1 MSVVGQPLDRVDGRQ
16 KITGAATYAGDV
28 RLPGLAYGVLGLS
41 TVARGRVKS
50 ADIRSVSRL
59 PGVLLVMTPENAPRL
74 PQGGR
79 AAVNPP
85 AGRVLSL
92 LQDDAVHYNR
102 QPVAVVVAE
111 TLPQAAAAAA
121 QLDLRYA
128 SDAAELDFERGRA
141 SAHSPGK
148 VNGENADSSRGSLSG
163 SANGARVREIYTTPM
178 QHHNPME
185 PHATVAHWQGDRV
198 TLYDSTQFI
207 SGSQSTIAKIFGIP
221 KDNVRVICPFVG
233 GGFGC
238 KGSSWSHV
246 ALTAMAAR
254 QLGKPVK
261 LVLERPNMF
270 GPVGG
275 RPRTEQSFSISAD
288 SAGQFDAVRHDVF
301 SHTSVIE
308 DFTEPAALQTRILY
322 ACPNLGTSHR
332 VVPLNVATPT
342 FQRAPGHATG
352 TFALE
357 SAIDEL
363 AHQLGIDPIELRL
376 KNEPSSDPEKK
387 VPWSSRS
394 LRECYSSGAA
404 AFGWSGRR
412 AAPGSLRD
420 GHATIGW
427 GVATATYPANRSGAS
442 ARARMT
448 AQGRIIVQSG
458 THDLGT
464 GTYTVMTQIAADA
477 LGFPMDRVTFELGD
491 SLLPEAPVSGGS
503 QSLASVGPAV
513 QAAALALR
521 DKLVAMAIGDQAS
534 PVFGVSL
541 EQVVIENGNIG
552 RRTGSPREPL
562 AEICRRAGGQD
573 IVADAA
579 AKPGVEKTQFSMHS
593 FGAVF
598 AEVQVD
604 RELGTI
610 RVPRVVARYDVGR
623 LINAKTGRSQLMGGI
638 VWGIGMAL
646 MEESLL
652 DPRTGRILNANLAE
666 YHVPTNADIGV
677 IDVEVIG
684 KEDPHINSLGAR
696 GIGEIGITGV
706 AAALANAVFHAT
718 GVRIRDLPMT
728 LDKILARQ
736 DRSASA

>member
-1 MSVVGQPLDRVDGRQ
+1 MTLIGQPIDRVDGIQ
-16 KITGAATYAGDV
+16 KITGAATYTADV
-28 RLPGLAYGVLGLS
+28 RLPGLAFGVLVLS
-41 TVARGRVKS
+41 TIARGRVKS
-50 ADIRSVSRL
+50 ADVRSVSRM
-59 PGVLLVMTPENAPRL
+59 PGVLLVMTHANAPRL

-92 LQDDAVHYNR
+92 LQDNEVHYNR
-102 QPVAVVVAE
+102 EPIAVVVAE
-111 TLPQAAAAAA
+111 SLQQAAAAAA
-121 QLDLRYA
+121 QFNFEYENE
-128 SDAAELDFERGRA
+128 AAELDFERGKS

-148 VNGENADSSRGSLSG
+148 VNGENADSSRGSPPG
-163 SANGARVREIYTTPM
+163 SENGARVRETYTTPM

-185 PHATVAHWQGDRV
+185 PHATVAHWQGDRL

-207 SGSQSTIAKIFGIP
+207 SGSQSTIARTFGIP
-221 KDNVRVICPFVG
+221 KDNVHVICPFVG

-254 QLGKPVK
+254 QLGRPVK

-275 RPRTEQSFSISAD
+275 RPQTEQNFSIAAN
-288 SAGQFDAVRHDVF
+288 SAGQFDSIRHDVF
-301 SHTSVIE
+301 SHTSSIE
-308 DFTEPAALQTRILY
+308 DFAEPGALQTRILY
-322 ACPNLGTSHR
+322 ACPNLSTAHR
-332 VVPLNVATPT
+332 LVPLDVATPT

-363 AHQLGIDPIELRL
+363 AYQLQIDPIELRL
-376 KNEPSSDPEKK
+376 RNEPPSDPEKK
-387 VPWSSRS
+387 LPWSSRF
-394 LRECYSSGAA
+394 LRECFSSGAA
-404 AFGWSGRR
+404 AFGWSGRQ

-420 GHATIGW
+420 GRTMIGW
-427 GVATATYPANRSGAS
+427 GVATATYPANRQGAS

-448 AQGRIIVQSG
+448 AEGRIVVQSG

-464 GTYTVMTQIAADA
+464 GTYTVMTQIAADT

-491 SLLPEAPVSGGS
+491 SALPEAPVSGGS

-521 DKLVAMAIGDQAS
+521 EKLVAMAVGDQAS
-534 PVFGVSL
+534 PVFGASP
-541 EQVVIENGNIG
+541 EQVVIENGSIG

-562 AEICRRAGGQD
+562 SEISTRAGGQD
-573 IVADAA
+573 IVADAT
-579 AKPGVEKTQFSMHS
+579 AKPGAEKTQFSMHS

-598 AEVQVD
+598 AEVRVD
-604 RELGTI
+604 RDLGTI
-610 RVPRVVARYDVGR
+610 RVPRVVARYDVGK
-623 LINAKTGRSQLMGGI
+623 LVNAKTGRSQLMGGV

-677 IDVEVIG
+677 IDVEVVG

-718 GVRIRDLPMT
+718 GIRVRELPIT
-728 LDKILARQ
+728 LDKILAKQ

>member
-1 MSVVGQPLDRVDGRQ
+1 MTLIGQPINRVDGVQ
-16 KITGAATYAGDV
+16 KVTGAAIYTGDV
-28 RLPGLAYGVLGLS
+28 RLPDLAHGVLVLS
-41 TVARGRVKS
+41 TMAHGRIKTLDARG
-50 ADIRSVSRL
+50 ASRM
-59 PGVLLVMTPENAPRL
+59 PGVMLVMTHVNAPRL

-92 LQDDAVHYNR
+92 LQDGEVHYNR
-102 QPVAVVVAE
+102 EPIAVVVAQ
-111 TLPQAAAAAA
+111 TLQQATAAAA
-121 QLDLRYA
+121 QLNIQYESRP
-128 SDAAELDFERGRA
+128 AELEFARGKP

-148 VNGENADSSRGSLSG
+148 VNGENADSSRGSLREPESE
-163 SANGARVREIYTTPM
+163 ARVRETYTTPM

-185 PHATVAHWQGDRV
+185 PHATVAHWQGDRL

-207 SGSQSTIAKIFGIP
+207 SGSQLTISKIFGIP
-221 KDNVRVICPFVG
+221 KDHVRVICPYVG
-233 GGFGC
+233 GGFGS

-275 RPRTEQSFSISAD
+275 RPQTEQNFSVAAD
-288 SAGQFDAVRHDVF
+288 SAGRFDSIRHDVF
-301 SHTSVIE
+301 SHTSFIE

-322 ACPNLGTSHR
+322 TCPNLSTTHR
-332 VVPLNVATPT
+332 LVPLNVATPT

-363 AHQLGIDPIELRL
+363 AYQLKLDPIELRL
-376 KNEPSSDPEKK
+376 RNEPELDPEKK

-394 LRECYSSGAA
+394 LRECFSRGAT
-404 AFGWSGRR
+404 AFGWSGRE
-412 AAPGSLRD
+412 AKPGSMRD
-420 GHATIGW
+420 GHAMIGW
-427 GVATATYPANRSGAS
+427 GVATATYPANRQGAS
-442 ARARMT
+442 ARARMS
-448 AQGRIIVQSG
+448 AEGRIIVQSG

-464 GTYTVMTQIAADA
+464 GTYTVMTQVAADT

-503 QSLASVGPAV
+503 QSLASVAPAV
-513 QAAALALR
+513 LSAALALR
-521 DKLVAMAIGDQAS
+521 EKLIGMAISDRAS
-534 PVFGVSL
+534 PVFGAAP
-541 EQVVIENGNIG
+541 EEVVIEDGNIG
-552 RRTGSPREPL
+552 RRSVAAREPL
-562 AEICRRAGGQD
+562 SEVWMRAGSQD
-573 IVADAA
+573 VVAEGT
-579 AKPGVEKTQFSMHS
+579 AKPGAEKTQYSMHS

-598 AEVQVD
+598 AEVRVD
-604 RELGTI
+604 RSLGTI
-610 RVPRVVARYDVGR
+610 RVPRVVGRFDVGR

-638 VWGIGMAL
+638 VWGIGMGL

-677 IDVEVIG
+677 IDVEAIG
-684 KEDPHINSLGAR
+684 TEDPHINPLGAR

-718 GVRIRDLPMT
+718 GVRVRDLPIT
-728 LDKILARQ
+728 LDKVLARLP
-736 DRSASA
+736 A

>member
-1 MSVVGQPLDRVDGRQ
+1 MTVVGQPIDRVDGIQ
-16 KITGAATYAGDV
+16 KITGAAIYSGDV
-28 RLPGLAYGVLGLS
+28 RLPGLAYGVLVLS
-41 TVARGRVKS
+41 TVARGRIKS
-50 ADIRSVSRL
+50 ADVGSVSRL
-59 PGVLLVMTPENAPRL
+59 PGVLLVMTHGNAPRL

-92 LQDDAVHYNR
+92 LQDNEVHYNR

-121 QLDLRYA
+121 QFKIQYENEPP
-128 SDAAELDFERGRA
+128 ELEFEHAKA

-163 SANGARVREIYTTPM
+163 SGDDARVRETYTTPM

-185 PHATVAHWQGDRV
+185 PHATVAHWQGERL

-275 RPRTEQSFSISAD
+275 RPQTEQNLSIAAD
-288 SAGQFDAVRHDVF
+288 SAGQFDAIRHDVF

-308 DFTEPAALQTRILY
+308 DFAEPAALQTRILY
-322 ACPNLGTSHR
+322 ACPNLSTSHR
-332 VVPLNVATPT
+332 LVPLNVATPT

-363 AHQLGIDPIELRL
+363 AYQLRIDPIELRL
-376 KNEPSSDPEKK
+376 RNEPVSDPEKK

-394 LRECYSSGAA
+394 LRECYASGAA
-404 AFGWSGRR
+404 AFGWSGRQP
-412 AAPGSLRD
+412 APGSLRD
-420 GHATIGW
+420 GHTMIGW
-427 GVATATYPANRSGAS
+427 GVASATYPANRQGAS

-448 AQGRIIVQSG
+448 AEGRIIVQSG

-521 DKLVAMAIGDQAS
+521 EKLVAMAIGDQAS
-534 PVFGVSL
+534 PVFGVSP
-541 EQVVIENGNIG
+541 EQVVIENGSVG
-552 RRTGSPREPL
+552 RRTGSPREPVSAIWL
-562 AEICRRAGGQD
+562 RAGGQD
-573 IVADAA
+573 IAADAT
-579 AKPGVEKTQFSMHS
+579 AKPGAEKTQFSMHS

-598 AEVQVD
+598 AEVRVD
-604 RELGTI
+604 RDLGTI

-623 LINAKTGRSQLMGGI
+623 IINAKTGRSQLMGGI

-652 DPRTGRILNANLAE
+652 DPRSGRIVNANLAE

-677 IDVEVIG
+677 IDVEAIG
-684 KEDPHINSLGAR
+684 TADPQINSLGAR

-706 AAALANAVFHAT
+706 AAALANAVYHAT
-718 GVRIRDLPMT
+718 GVRVRELPMT
-728 LDKILARQ
+728 LDKILAKQ